1 LRKPSA
7 ASSLSREPHSPLT
20 FFIDRC
26 LGDRA
31 LADALRAH
39 GLMVQIHK
47 EHFPPDAPDVEW
59 LRAVG
64 RRRWI
69 VLTKDK
75 MLRHRETEI
84 AALRDAS
91 VRVFILTAGNLRAV
105 DMAEAFIRALPR
117 MKRLLEKMRGG
128 FIAKV
133 TRAGNVELVS

>member
-1 LRKPSA
+1 
-7 ASSLSREPHSPLT
+7 
-20 FFIDRC
+20 
-26 LGDRA
+26 
-31 LADALRAH
+31 
-39 GLMVQIHK
+39 MVQIHK
-47 EHFPPDAPDVEW
+47 EHFPPDAPDAEW

-91 VRVFILTAGNLRAV
+91 VRVFILTAGNLRAA
-105 DMAEAFIRALPR
+105 DMAEAFVRALPG
-117 MKRLLEKMRGG
+117 MKRLLEKIRGG

-133 TRAGNVELVS
+133 TRAGHVELVP